1 MPYGAYD
8 RFALPAHLCD
18 AALPTAIALEAAAGD
33 KFVFTVL
40 EPLVVLGFRV
50 MPTVAFDYNVMTT
63 AAKVALDKRVT
74 FGSDTNR
81 VQLVE
86 LTLPDGLAAGKQLY
100 KKFDPVKCVPG
111 QQLVVEVTVQ
121 GAGGTEVGDWVPI
134 LITAP
139 APESTANCANLVA
152 SA

>member
-74 FGSDTNR
+74 FGS
-81 VQLVE
+81 
-86 LTLPDGLAAGKQLY
+86 AGKQLY

-121 GAGGTEVGDWVPI
+121 GAGGTEAGDWVPI